1 MTGLA
6 IAHILT
12 VLVCSA
18 VAADGTISIHIAGE
32 ENISGVRTVIKD
44 DLTFISM
51 DDVGERLDIEIKKL
65 GDGMI
70 GLCQEEICIAVQLD
84 NERDAIR
91 DSGELMIN
99 IDLIAQSI
107 SSKAEWLISGKA
119 LHFVPGDQVL
129 LDTIIKIGDVIPNFA
144 LPSITDGKMVS
155 FSSFRGKRVL
165 LFMWATW

>member
-1 MTGLA
+1 MIGLA
-6 IAHILT
+6 IAQILT

-18 VAADGTISIHIAGE
+18 VAADGVISIHIAGE
-32 ENISGVRTVIKD
+32 ENISGVRAVIKD

-51 DDVGERLDIEIKKL
+51 DDVGERLDIELKEL

-91 DSGELMIN
+91 DSGALMIN
-99 IDLIAQSI
+99 VDLIAQSI
-107 SSKAEWLISGKA
+107 GSKAEWLISGKA

-129 LDTIIKIGDVIPNFA
+129 LDAVIKAGDAIPNFS
-144 LPSITDGKMVS
+144 LPSIEDGKMVS
-155 FSSFRGKRVL
+155 LSSFRGKRVL
-165 LFMWATW
+165 LFMWASW